1 MKNERS
7 SGFIVF
13 RQEDEKRLYL
23 LLHYEAGHWDFA
35 KGNIEDGE
43 DEVEAA
49 TRELGEETGIT
60 DIKIVDKFR
69 EKIGYFYKRDGV
81 LIRKEV
87 IFFAGITNE
96 SEVKLSFEHIGY
108 MWADYDEAM
117 KVLTYKSAK
126 NVLALAEEYIKKIA

>member
-23 LLHYEAGHWDFA
+23 LLHYEAGHWDFV
-35 KGNIEDGE
+35 KGNVEDGE
-43 DEVEAA
+43 DEVETAK
-49 TRELGEETGIT
+49 RELREEAGIT

-87 IFFAGITNE
+87 IFFAGITND

>member
-13 RQEDEKRLYL
+13 RQEYEKRLYL
-23 LLHYEAGHWDFA
+23 LLHYEAGHWDFV
-35 KGNIEDGE
+35 KGNVEDGE
-43 DEVEAA
+43 DEVETAK
-49 TRELGEETGIT
+49 RELREEAGIT

-126 NVLALAEEYIKKIA
+126 NVLALAEEYIKK